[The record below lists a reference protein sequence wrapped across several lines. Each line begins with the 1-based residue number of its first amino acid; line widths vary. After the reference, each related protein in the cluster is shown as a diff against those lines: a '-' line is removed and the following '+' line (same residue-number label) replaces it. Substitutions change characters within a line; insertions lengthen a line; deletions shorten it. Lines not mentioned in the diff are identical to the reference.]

1 MIVPKVLA
9 DKACLMVMGSE
20 GRKEQMLK
28 TDQDNA
34 LIVSDEM
41 DVALYIPYMQRFSEI
56 LIEFGF
62 PKCEGNIMVSNP
74 YWCKSVSAYKKEL
87 RRWCEMS
94 NMEDMMNLA
103 IFCDAISVA
112 GDKTM
117 LESLKKAMFDF
128 TRGQD
133 VFMANFAKAA
143 TAFETPIG
151 MFTNLIAN
159 NNKIDV
165 KKGGI
170 FPIVQGMR
178 SLALQYAIE
187 ETDTV
192 TRIKRLVDKEIID
205 EDFAGALIEA
215 FDTLLNL
222 RLKDRLARSA
232 MTTAFDNL
240 IDISNL
246 NQLELELLKDSF
258 KIVNKFKKFLTHHFK
273 LSMVS

>member
-1 MIVPKVLA
+1 
-9 DKACLMVMGSE
+9 
-20 GRKEQMLK
+20 
-28 TDQDNA
+28 
-34 LIVSDEM
+34 
-41 DVALYIPYMQRFSEI
+41 
-56 LIEFGF
+56 
-62 PKCEGNIMVSNP
+62 
-74 YWCKSVSAYKKEL
+74 
-87 RRWCEMS
+87 
-94 NMEDMMNLA
+94 MEDMMNLA

-170 FPIVQGMR
+170 FPIVQGIR

-192 TRIKRLVDKEIID
+192 TRIRGLVTKEIID
-205 EDFAGALIEA
+205 EYFAGALIEA

-222 RLKDRLARSA
+222 RLKDRLARSSA
-232 MTTAFDNL
+232 TTVFDNL